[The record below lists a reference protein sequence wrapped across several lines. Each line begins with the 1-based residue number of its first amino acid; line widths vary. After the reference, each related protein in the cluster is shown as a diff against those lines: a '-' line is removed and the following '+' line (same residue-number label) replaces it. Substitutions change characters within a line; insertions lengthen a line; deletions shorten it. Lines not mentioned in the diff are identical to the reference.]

1 MQNAGKMWGAI
12 LLTLAFYS
20 LVLLLML
27 SPGYTRHG
35 TFHET
40 AGSAARL
47 HIKSVTFG
55 QKPSVTYFETM
66 GEAPRGLNKRVNPE
80 YQAHASVTHPRP
92 LTRRAQH
99 EPMSLLQCRALL
111 VDATK
116 REVIRYNS
124 GRQLPSNNTLPFLSR
139 ECFTQRVNHNIPF
152 IVRPAGSF
160 HMDCMYRNIEQG
172 NGFAWIRWGDADLN
186 CLAGRGGGMEWS
198 CDSQTTK
205 ELQNMLKIYHNNYF
219 LALGSWWACTPAFA
233 RVLASVW
240 RGIAP
245 TAPENFTLVDS
256 FFLEH
261 ARSDK
266 EEGLV
271 HGMVGAAR
279 RGNRPVILVG
289 SRKIRDIPRTLYN
302 YTGFIEVPAGGMH
315 TNDVPPLLSQL
326 RDMTRGKPNHLC
338 LVAAGL
344 IGKIFITQ
352 AHTDLLLDRHI
363 YVDVGSSLDI
373 FVGSSTRD
381 HNQPKYIKEY
391 CSTYPSFMMEGLC

>member
-1 MQNAGKMWGAI
+1 MQEKKD
-12 LLTLAFYS
+12 LVDLAFCS
-20 LVLLLML
+20 LLLIL
-27 SPGYTRHG
+27 SSGY
-35 TFHET
+35 F
-40 AGSAARL
+40 
-47 HIKSVTFG
+47 
-55 QKPSVTYFETM
+55 TYIESM
-66 GEAPRGLNKRVNPE
+66 GEAPRDLNKSVNPDVPRE
-80 YQAHASVTHPRP
+80 YQIRDHRGVD
-92 LTRRAQH
+92 
-99 EPMSLLQCRALL
+99 EPMSLLQCKTLL
-111 VDATK
+111 IDATK

-124 GRQLPSNNTLPFLSR
+124 GRQLPNNTLPFLSR
-139 ECFTQRVNHNIPF
+139 ECFAQRVNHNIPF

-160 HMDCMYRNIEQG
+160 HMDCMYRNIEYG

-186 CLAGRGGGMEWS
+186 CLVGRGGGLEWS
-198 CDSQTTK
+198 CNSRTTE

-219 LALGSWWACTPAFA
+219 LALGSWWACTPTFA
-233 RVLASVW
+233 RISQRMA
-240 RGIAP
+240 RGIAL
-245 TAPENFTLVDS
+245 TAPENFTLLDS

-271 HGMVGAAR
+271 HGMVGAVR

-289 SRKIRDIPRTLYN
+289 NRNLRNIPPTLYN
-302 YTGFIEVPAGGMH
+302 YTGFIEVPARGMH
-315 TNDVPPLLSQL
+315 TNDVPSLLSKL
-326 RDMTRGKPNHLC
+326 RNMTQYKPNHLC

-352 AHTDLLLDRHI
+352 AHTDFLLDRHI

>member
-1 MQNAGKMWGAI
+1 MQKAGKNWRAI
-12 LLTLAFYS
+12 LLTLAFFS
-20 LVLLLML
+20 LLLIL
-27 SPGYTRHG
+27 SSDYKS
-35 TFHET
+35 FHET
-40 AGSAARL
+40 ARSAARV
-47 HIKSVTFG
+47 HIQSVTFG
-55 QKPSVTYFETM
+55 QKPFVTYVESM
-66 GEAPRGLNKRVNPE
+66 GEAPRDLDKGVNPDEPRE
-80 YQAHASVTHPRP
+80 YQIRGHRGVD
-92 LTRRAQH
+92 
-99 EPMSLLQCRALL
+99 EPMSLLQCKTLL
-111 VDATK
+111 IDATK

-124 GRQLPSNNTLPFLSR
+124 GTQLPPTPTLPFLSR
-139 ECFTQRVNHNIPF
+139 ECFAQRVNHNIPF

-160 HMDCMYRNIEQG
+160 HMDCMYRNIEYG
-172 NGFAWIRWGDADLN
+172 NGFAWIRWGDGELN
-186 CLAGRGGGMEWS
+186 CLVGRGGGPEWS
-198 CDSQTTK
+198 CDSWATE

-219 LALGSWWACTPAFA
+219 LALGSWWACTATFA
-233 RVLASVW
+233 RGLASAW
-240 RGIAP
+240 REIAP

-256 FFLEH
+256 FYLEH

-271 HGMVGAAR
+271 HGMVGAVR

-289 SRKIRDIPRTLYN
+289 DRKLRNVPRTLYN
-302 YTGFIEVPAGGMH
+302 YTSFIEVPARGMH
-315 TNDVPPLLSQL
+315 TNDVPSLLSKL
-326 RDMTRGKPNHLC
+326 RDMTQYKPNHLC

-352 AHTDLLLDRHI
+352 AHTDFLLDRHI